1 MRCVPADPGGEPNAR
16 PRRTLPPAERVTAE
30 ESRLSGPNA
39 KRMCGPDCIIFTEAL
54 TRKAQ
59 RRVSSSS
66 AEKKESFPFRTWSQT
81 QRWATDATLPWTAD
95 RSRTTL
101 FFRFTPQG
109 TAWSAEYFDA
119 AEYAGY
125 PDMDARKLARLEPP
139 NGRYAGRDTEPDGKL
154 ARL

>member
-1 MRCVPADPGGEPNAR
+1 
-16 PRRTLPPAERVTAE
+16 
-30 ESRLSGPNA
+30 
-39 KRMCGPDCIIFTEAL
+39 MCRQDCIIFTEAL
-54 TRKAQ
+54 TRKANTIYTVVPSEKS
-59 RRVSSSS
+59 RGGEDSRV
-66 AEKKESFPFRTWSQT
+66 

-139 NGRYAGRDTEPDGKL
+139 NGRYAGRDTEPDGVAQL

>member
-1 MRCVPADPGGEPNAR
+1 MPSEKNRGGEDS
-16 PRRTLPPAERVTAE
+16 RV
-30 ESRLSGPNA
+30 
-39 KRMCGPDCIIFTEAL
+39 
-54 TRKAQ
+54 
-59 RRVSSSS
+59 
-66 AEKKESFPFRTWSQT
+66 

-139 NGRYAGRDTEPDGKL
+139 NGRYAGRDTEPDGVAQL

>member
-1 MRCVPADPGGEPNAR
+1 MLVSDWS
-16 PRRTLPPAERVTAE
+16 RVAN
-30 ESRLSGPNA
+30 S
-39 KRMCGPDCIIFTEAL
+39 AL
-54 TRKAQ
+54 G
-59 RRVSSSS
+59 
-66 AEKKESFPFRTWSQT
+66 
-81 QRWATDATLPWTAD
+81 TDATLPWTAD

-109 TAWSAEYFDA
+109 TAWSAEYFDP

-139 NGRYAGRDTEPDGKL
+139 NGRYAGRDTEPDGEL

>member
-1 MRCVPADPGGEPNAR
+1 MPSEKGRRGGEDS
-16 PRRTLPPAERVTAE
+16 RV
-30 ESRLSGPNA
+30 
-39 KRMCGPDCIIFTEAL
+39 
-54 TRKAQ
+54 
-59 RRVSSSS
+59 
-66 AEKKESFPFRTWSQT
+66 

-139 NGRYAGRDTEPDGKL
+139 NGRYGGRDTEPDGVAQL